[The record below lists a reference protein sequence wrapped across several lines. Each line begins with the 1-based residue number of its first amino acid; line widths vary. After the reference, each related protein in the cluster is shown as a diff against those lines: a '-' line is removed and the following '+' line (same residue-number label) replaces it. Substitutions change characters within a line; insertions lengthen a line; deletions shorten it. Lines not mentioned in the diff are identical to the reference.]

1 MAISMEQYCDVR
13 NSVRDICMIAH
24 VLSTMCVPRI
34 KLEYPPI
41 VDGFYDPL
49 GQELRMIDAWFTT
62 SVLVPPGLSKCF
74 FFGGR
79 TKTYAILW
87 GMNMRKSQLSF
98 GVHQGVPHGWN
109 LSQHVPL
116 RSGERWRFDE
126 VFGPRASNWDLYERS
141 VGGPG
146 CGVRGGCDS

>member
-1 MAISMEQYCDVR
+1 MYFPQCVCPES
-13 NSVRDICMIAH
+13 NSNILQLWMVSTTPWGKNWGWLMLGLPLWYSYLQ
-24 VLSTMCVPRI
+24 VSLS
-34 KLEYPPI
+34 
-41 VDGFYDPL
+41 GFFL
-49 GQELRMIDAWFTT
+49 G
-62 SVLVPPGLSKCF
+62 
-74 FFGGR
+74 GGR

-146 CGVRGGCDS
+146 CGVRGVTLNGIARYGRAARHCFACMQR